1 MFYKGIIDKEILSRY
16 IKLNRYEKVIVIISF
31 IFI

>member
-16 IKLNRYEKVIVIISF
+16 KKLNRYEKVIVIISF
-31 IFI
+31 IFL